1 MALPKI
7 KHPTFSLELISSGKT
22 VRYRP
27 FTVKEEKILLVAQ
40 LSNDHKQVN
49 DAIKQVITNCVTDL
63 NFDVDSLATFDVE
76 YFFINL
82 RSKSVNNIVDIYLKD
97 LEDEKQY
104 NFKVNLDEIKIIKN
118 PNHSKKI
125 HLHDELGVVMKYP
138 NYTIGAGMFSKEDGV
153 DDITALLEMIAKC
166 IDTIYDGEKIYVAGE
181 DFDTDEAITFVND
194 LPIEAVDKFK
204 DFFDTLPEIEYVIN
218 YTNSLGNERSYKLSG
233 INDFFT

>member
-7 KHPTFSLELISSGKT
+7 KHPTFSLELISNGKT

-49 DAIKQVITNCVTDL
+49 EAIKQVVTNCVVDL

-82 RSKSVNNIVDIYLKD
+82 RSKSVNNVVDIYLKD

-104 NFKVNLDEIKIIKN
+104 NFKVNLDDIKIVRK
-118 PNHSKKI
+118 PNHDKKI
-125 HLHDELGVVMKYP
+125 HLYDELGVVMKYP
-138 NYTIGAGMFSKEDGV
+138 NYTIGAEMFVKDGSI
-153 DDITALLEMIAKC
+153 DDVTALLEMIAKC
-166 IDTIYDGEKIYVAGE
+166 IDTIYDGDKIYTAGE
-181 DFDTDEAITFVND
+181 DFDSVEAITFVND

-204 DFFDTLPEIEYVIN
+204 DFFDTFPEIEYVIN

>member
-1 MALPKI
+1 
-7 KHPTFSLELISSGKT
+7 LELISNGKT

-49 DAIKQVITNCVTDL
+49 EAIKQVVTNCVVDL

-82 RSKSVNNIVDIYLKD
+82 RSKSVNNVVDIYLKD

-104 NFKVNLDEIKIIKN
+104 NFKVNLDDIKIVRK
-118 PNHSKKI
+118 PNHDKKI
-125 HLHDELGVVMKYP
+125 HLYDELGVVMKYP
-138 NYTIGAGMFSKEDGV
+138 NYTIGAEMFVKDGSI
-153 DDITALLEMIAKC
+153 DDVTALLEMIAKC
-166 IDTIYDGEKIYVAGE
+166 IDTIYDGDKIYTAGE
-181 DFDTDEAITFVND
+181 DFDSVEAITFVND

-204 DFFDTLPEIEYVIN
+204 DFFDTFPEIEYVIN